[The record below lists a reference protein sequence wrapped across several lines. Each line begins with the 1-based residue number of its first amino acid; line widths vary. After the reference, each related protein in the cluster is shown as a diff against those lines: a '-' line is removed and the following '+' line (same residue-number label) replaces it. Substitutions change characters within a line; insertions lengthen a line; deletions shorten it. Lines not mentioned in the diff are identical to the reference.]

1 MDAAQEKDDIQ
12 SETSTEIANSWN
24 TAQET
29 LLKGISERSNC
40 MRWLHTQC
48 NYYFDSTNFYLTIPN
63 IVLST
68 LNGGFTMSL
77 TSVFPDAASQHIA
90 TIIIGIISIFS
101 AVLTTLNQY
110 IKSQQMMEA
119 HRAASIS
126 YGKLNR
132 TINTELALRRDQRI
146 NALEF
151 LKVVRTEQDRLENTA
166 PSILPHV
173 IALFNSKFAS
183 SEIEKPE
190 IAGDLDETNINMS
203 TRNKIVPY
211 KGSINSSRVID
222 KTPYD
227 TIREPLV
234 NEADTILF
242 PKVKD

>member
-1 MDAAQEKDDIQ
+1 MESPQEKDETQ
-12 SETSTEIANSWN
+12 SETSTEIANTWN
-24 TAQET
+24 TAQEA
-29 LLKGISERSNC
+29 LLKAISERSNC

-63 IVLST
+63 IILST

-77 TSVFPDAASQHIA
+77 TSVFPDASSQHVA
-90 TIIIGIISIFS
+90 TIMIGLISIFS
-101 AVLTTLNQY
+101 AVLTTVNQY

-132 TINTELALRRDQRI
+132 TINNELALRRDQRI

-151 LKVVRTEQDRLENTA
+151 LKVVKTEQDRLENTA

-173 IALFNSKFAS
+173 IAQFNKKFATND
-183 SEIEKPE
+183 IEKPE

-211 KGSINSSRVID
+211 KESNKSID
-222 KTPYD
+222 KTPYE

-234 NEADTILF
+234 KEAGTIQ
-242 PKVKD
+242 

>member
-1 MDAAQEKDDIQ
+1 METPQEKDDIQ
-12 SETSTEIANSWN
+12 SETSTEIANTWN

-77 TSVFPDAASQHIA
+77 TSVFPGVEAQHIA

-173 IALFNSKFAS
+173 IALFNSKFAG

-222 KTPYD
+222 KTPYE

-234 NEADTILF
+234 GDPELKINSNN
-242 PKVKD
+242 